1 MSRRSRFHI
10 PSINLQRR
18 FNLRPRSAAYLMLGS
33 FFLVGAVY
41 FVVVNVVSNKGRDLQ
56 TLEMSNKDL
65 EAENQRLEVEA
76 ARLKSLQ
83 VIEEGATGQVQVGE
97 PGAQT
102 DNSQITTGT
111 EQKKVVVVPKLV
123 PSKIYVYLPSY
134 SDLAQK

>member
-1 MSRRSRFHI
+1 
-10 PSINLQRR
+10 
-18 FNLRPRSAAYLMLGS
+18 MLGS